1 MEEKY
6 LTVTQINNYINRK
19 LKGDD
24 ILKNV
29 YIRGELSNYKTY
41 PSGHSYFTL
50 KDKNSQIR
58 GVMFKGNKR
67 YLNFS
72 QKMG

>member
-50 KDKNSQIR
+50 KDIKFDF
-58 GVMFKGNKR
+58 V
-67 YLNFS
+67 NFLKFLS
-72 QKMG
+72 EMILKI